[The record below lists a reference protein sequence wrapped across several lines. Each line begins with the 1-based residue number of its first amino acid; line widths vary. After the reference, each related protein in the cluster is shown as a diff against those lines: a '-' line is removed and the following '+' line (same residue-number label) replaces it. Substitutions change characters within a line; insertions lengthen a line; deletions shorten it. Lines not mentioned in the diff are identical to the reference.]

1 MKTLLILSGVS
12 LGGGRDVFPE
22 DIVENVDDGFAAS
35 LVHRGK
41 AVVVE
46 PGTKA
51 KAPGQGA
58 KALKDMRATE
68 LLEYAASKGIDLGMK
83 PQDGKEK
90 ILAALEEQLKERG
103 LA

>member
-12 LGGGRDVFPE
+12 LGGGKDVYPD
-22 DIVENVDDGFAAS
+22 DIVENVDEALAAS
-35 LVHRGK
+35 LVYRGK

-46 PGTKA
+46 PGTTT
-51 KAPGQGA
+51 APDQGA

>member
-12 LGGGRDVFPE
+12 LGGGKDVYPD
-22 DIVENVDDGFAAS
+22 DIVENVDDALAAS

-41 AVVVE
+41 AVVVD
-46 PGTKA
+46 PGAKP
-51 KAPGQGA
+51 KAPASGP
-58 KALKDMRATE
+58 KALKDMKATE
-68 LLEYAASKGIDLGMK
+68 LLEYAASKEIDLGMK
-83 PQDGKEK
+83 PQDGKDK